1 MKTMQKLLVGLLLL
15 VGALVGQT
23 PNTVTTSVSAT
34 RTATAATAVFE
45 IQVLDAT
52 SNSNL
57 DGAIAIAAG
66 AGASAA
72 NLRGV
77 SVSVNQ
83 GFVITQYNFTVL
95 VPAAEFAATRDKL
108 IAATR
113 ALANNNNQALGW
125 SVTYS
130 VSDDDLN
137 NALQQALPQLLERAK
152 RQADGLAVAMGRTVD
167 KLASVAVPSLN
178 NEGLQVFLT
187 VAATYSLQ

>member
-1 MKTMQKLLVGLLLL
+1 MKTMQKLLVSLFLV
-15 VGALVGQT
+15 VGAVVGQT

-52 SNSNL
+52 LNSNL

-66 AGASAA
+66 GGASAA

-83 GFVITQYNFTVL
+83 GFVITQYNFTVS

-125 SVTYS
+125 SVTYN

-152 RQADGLAVAMGRTVD
+152 RQADGLAAAMGRTVD
-167 KLASVAVPSLN
+167 KVASVAVPALS